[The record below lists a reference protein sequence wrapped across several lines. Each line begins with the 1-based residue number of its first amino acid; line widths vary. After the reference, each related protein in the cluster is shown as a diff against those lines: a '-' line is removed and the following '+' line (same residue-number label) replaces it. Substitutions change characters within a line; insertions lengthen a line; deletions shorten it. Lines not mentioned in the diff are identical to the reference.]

1 VVENVGE
8 RWMTTSGKRKGR
20 MWRWRWRGTRRIND
34 TRQTSPALGLKFR
47 VHHTIPYHTI
57 PYQAKPNQTKPS
69 PCPLLDIDG
78 AKPWNIS

>member
-1 VVENVGE
+1 VDDNVWKTKGQEVEVEVE
-8 RWMTTSGKRKGR
+8 RHKEDKRH
-20 MWRWRWRGTRRIND
+20 
-34 TRQTSPALGLKFR
+34 QTNFAGFRFEVPGSPY
-47 VHHTIPYHTI
+47 HTIPYHTI